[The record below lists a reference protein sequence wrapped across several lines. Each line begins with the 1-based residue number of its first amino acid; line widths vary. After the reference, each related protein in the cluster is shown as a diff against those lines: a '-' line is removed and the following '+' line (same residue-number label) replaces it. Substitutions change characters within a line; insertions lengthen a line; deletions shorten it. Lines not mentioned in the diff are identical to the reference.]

1 MDDTIIAMVQ
11 EETKTSVTDVM
22 GLIMGNKTHEDFTQE
37 LLKQKEHC
45 TPEALK
51 LLETYLLFRDDE
63 DAPNTFL
70 SCYKCNGCCHT
81 SHMCKNT
88 RATVMAWN
96 AHKKPCDNCGG
107 KGHNEAM
114 CGIVLNKDCPKWKAK
129 NETSE

>member
-1 MDDTIIAMVQ
+1 M
-11 EETKTSVTDVM
+11 S
-22 GLIMGNKTHEDFTQE
+22 LIMGNKTHEDFTQE

-63 DAPNTFL
+63 EAPNTFL

-96 AHKKPCDNCGG
+96 VHKKLCDNCGG
-107 KGHNEAM
+107 KGHNEEM

-129 NETSE
+129 NETSD